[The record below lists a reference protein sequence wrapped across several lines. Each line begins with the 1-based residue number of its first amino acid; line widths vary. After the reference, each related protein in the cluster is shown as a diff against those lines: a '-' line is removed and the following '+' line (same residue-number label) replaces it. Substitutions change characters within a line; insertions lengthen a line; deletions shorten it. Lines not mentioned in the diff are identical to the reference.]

1 MPTSP
6 LPCPQ
11 CGTPLTASDRYCSGC
26 GVDLAVVTLLL
37 EFSAASKKPSQA
49 PPFLPDTV
57 VPRLGEFLISNG
69 LLTVA
74 QLQQALDYQ
83 HAKKKET
90 GQNKMLGEALLELSL
105 ISRESLDKAIMAQVL
120 ELQAALQASNRQLE
134 GRVAERT
141 AELERALKKV
151 NEINQLK
158 SDFVSNISHELRT
171 PLAHIKGYVYLFAE
185 GMMGELNQEELGA
198 MKDTAASV
206 DKLERLIDDLIRFA
220 SAARGELL
228 INSGVFCLS
237 DVAQTIIN
245 RSDAKSVKASVSL
258 ASNVPDPLIYSVGDE
273 EKLAWV
279 LLQLVD
285 NAVKFT
291 PAGGRVTLSLTPN
304 SERARVLIAV
314 KDSGIGIPFDRMPE
328 LFQPFHQLDGS
339 PTRRYGGTG
348 LGLALVRQILEAHGE
363 QVKVESAIGQG
374 SKFSFELPIVAH
386 P

>member
-11 CGTPLTASDRYCSGC
+11 CGTPLTVSDRYCPGC

-37 EFSAASKKPSQA
+37 EFSAASKKPNKA
-49 PPFLPDTV
+49 PPFLPDNV
-57 VPRLGEFLISNG
+57 VPRLGEFLLTRG
-69 LLTVA
+69 LLTVS

-83 HAKKKET
+83 QAKKKET
-90 GQNKMLGEALLELSL
+90 GQSKMLGEALIELDL
-105 ISRESLDKAIMAQVL
+105 ISRESLDQAIMAQVL

-134 GRVAERT
+134 ERVAERT

-185 GMMGELNQEELGA
+185 GMMGELNQQELEA
-198 MKDTAASV
+198 MKDTGASV

-245 RSDAKSVKASVSL
+245 RSDAKSVKANVSL
-258 ASNVPDPLIYSVGDE
+258 VGNVPDP
-273 EKLAWV
+273 
-279 LLQLVD
+279 
-285 NAVKFT
+285 
-291 PAGGRVTLSLTPN
+291 
-304 SERARVLIAV
+304 
-314 KDSGIGIPFDRMPE
+314 
-328 LFQPFHQLDGS
+328 
-339 PTRRYGGTG
+339 
-348 LGLALVRQILEAHGE
+348 
-363 QVKVESAIGQG
+363 
-374 SKFSFELPIVAH
+374 PI
-386 P
+386 

>member
-11 CGTPLTASDRYCSGC
+11 CRTPLTVSDRYCPGC

-37 EFSAASKKPSQA
+37 EYSSASKIPSKA

-57 VPRLGEFLISNG
+57 VPRLGEFLINNG
-69 LLTVA
+69 LLTLA

-83 HAKKKET
+83 QAKKKET
-90 GQNKMLGEALLELSL
+90 GQNKMLGEALIELSL
-105 ISRESLDKAIMAQVL
+105 ISREGLHQAIVAQVL

-134 GRVAERT
+134 ERVAERT
-141 AELERALKKV
+141 AELEQALKKIS
-151 NEINQLK
+151 EINQLK

-171 PLAHIKGYVYLFAE
+171 PLAHIKGYVYLFADGLIGNLDDE
-185 GMMGELNQEELGA
+185 QLAA
-198 MKDTAASV
+198 MKDTAAAA
-206 DKLERLIDDLIRFA
+206 DKLERLIEDLIRFA
-220 SAARGELL
+220 SAARGDLL
-228 INSGVFCLS
+228 INFGVFCLS

-245 RSDAKSVKASVSL
+245 RSDAKSVKANVSL
-258 ASNVPDPLIYSVGDE
+258 VSNVPDPPIYSVGDE

-291 PAGGRVTLSLTPN
+291 PTGGRITLSLTPN
-304 SERARVLIAV
+304 PENARVLVAV
-314 KDSGIGIPFDRMPE
+314 KDTGIGIPFDRMPE

-339 PTRRYGGTG
+339 STRRYGGTG

-363 QVKVESAIGQG
+363 QVKVESLLGHG
-374 SKFSFELPIVAH
+374 STFSFELPITAH

>member
-1 MPTSP
+1 MSTSP

-57 VPRLGEFLISNG
+57 VPRLGEFLISHG
-69 LLTVA
+69 LLSVA

-83 HAKKKET
+83 QAQKKET
-90 GQNKMLGEALLELSL
+90 GQNKMLGEALIELSL
-105 ISRESLDKAIMAQVL
+105 ISRENLDRAIMAQVL

-134 GRVAERT
+134 ERVAERT
-141 AELERALKKV
+141 AELEQALRKI

-158 SDFVSNISHELRT
+158 SDFVSNISHELLT
-171 PLAHIKGYVYLFAE
+171 PLAHIKGYVYLFAD
-185 GMMGELNQEELGA
+185 GLLGNLDQEQMAA
-198 MKDTAASV
+198 MKDTAAAA
-206 DKLERLIDDLIRFA
+206 DKLERLIEDLIRFA

-245 RSDAKSVKASVSL
+245 RSDAKSVKANVSL
-258 ASNVPDPLIYSVGDE
+258 VSNVPDPPIYTIGDE

-291 PAGGRVTLSLTPN
+291 PAGGRITLSLTPN
-304 SERARVLIAV
+304 AERARVLVAV
-314 KDSGIGIPFDRMPE
+314 KDTGIGIPFDRMPE

-339 PTRRYGGTG
+339 STRRYGGTG
-348 LGLALVRQILEAHGE
+348 LGLALVRQILEAHEE
-363 QVKVESAIGQG
+363 QVKVESLIGHG
-374 SKFSFELPIVAH
+374 STFSFELPIVAH

>member
-11 CGTPLTASDRYCSGC
+11 CGTPLTVSGRYCSGC

-37 EFSAASKKPSQA
+37 EFSAASKKPGKA
-49 PPFLPDTV
+49 PPFLPDNV
-57 VPRLGEFLISNG
+57 VPRLGEFLLTRG
-69 LLTVA
+69 LLTVS

-83 HAKKKET
+83 QTKKKET
-90 GQNKMLGEALLELSL
+90 GQNKMLGEALIELSL
-105 ISRESLDKAIMAQVL
+105 ISRESLDQAIMAQVL
-120 ELQAALQASNRQLE
+120 ELQAALQASNHQLE
-134 GRVAERT
+134 ERVAERT

-185 GMMGELNQEELGA
+185 GMMGELNQEELEA
-198 MKDTAASV
+198 MKVTAASV
-206 DKLERLIDDLIRFA
+206 DKLERLIEDLIRLA

-228 INSGVFCLS
+228 INSSVFCLS

-245 RSDAKSVKASVSL
+245 RSDAKSVKANVSL
-258 ASNVPDPLIYSVGDE
+258 AGNVPGPPIYSIGDE

-304 SERARVLIAV
+304 SERSRVLITV
-314 KDSGIGIPFDRMPE
+314 KDTGIGIPFDRMPE

-339 PTRRYGGTG
+339 STRRYGGTG

-374 SKFSFELPIVAH
+374 STFSFELPIAAH

>member
-1 MPTSP
+1 MPTAP

-11 CGTPLTASDRYCSGC
+11 CGTPLTASDRYCPGC

-37 EFSAASKKPSQA
+37 EFSAASKKPSKA
-49 PPFLPDTV
+49 PPFLPDNV
-57 VPRLGEFLISNG
+57 VPRLGEFLLTRG
-69 LLTVA
+69 LLTVS

-83 HAKKKET
+83 QTKKKET
-90 GQNKMLGEALLELSL
+90 GQNKMLGESLIELSL
-105 ISRESLDKAIMAQVL
+105 ISRESLDQAIMAQVL

-134 GRVAERT
+134 ERVAERT

-151 NEINQLK
+151 NELNQLK
-158 SDFVSNISHELRT
+158 SDFVSNISHGLRT

-185 GMMGELNQEELGA
+185 GMMGKLNREELEA
-198 MKDTAASV
+198 MKTTAASA
-206 DKLERLIDDLIRFA
+206 DKLERLIDDLTRFA
-220 SAARGELL
+220 NAARGELL

-245 RSDAKSVKASVSL
+245 RSDAKSVKANVSL
-258 ASNVPDPLIYSVGDE
+258 AGNVPDPRIYSIGDE

-314 KDSGIGIPFDRMPE
+314 KDTGIGIPSDRMPE

-339 PTRRYGGTG
+339 STRHYGGTG

-374 SKFSFELPIVAH
+374 STFSFELPIAAH